1 MHANLARLARA
12 TYRVSSRGEG
22 LIRTRACRTAGC
34 HRPQSDIHTTRACI
48 LFNVASL
55 PAISRHIR
63 PSFISSSLFR
73 ETNFDSSNSLVFSDL
88 VYFTPHSPW
97 DYINVV
103 GHRRYRRLTTAASW
117 TFIWPSCTFQQVSLI
132 TGSCFCC
139 LCNNCHSGLFFSTIL
154 INTTFS
160 SCLWFMIVPSA

>member
-22 LIRTRACRTAGC
+22 LIRTRACHTAGC

-63 PSFISSSLFR
+63 PSFISYSLFR

-97 DYINVV
+97 DYINVWSSPLPLFDYIV
-103 GHRRYRRLTTAASW
+103 GW
-117 TFIWPSCTFQQVSLI
+117 TFIWTSCTLRDTFSLI
-132 TGSCFCC
+132 PDHC
-139 LCNNCHSGLFFSTIL
+139 LIATFAIWTFLFPNLIGLS
-154 INTTFS
+154 
-160 SCLWFMIVPSA
+160 

>member
-1 MHANLARLARA
+1 VHANLARLARA

-22 LIRTRACRTAGC
+22 LIRTRACHTAGS

-48 LFNVASL
+48 FFNVASL

-63 PSFISSSLFR
+63 PSSISSSQSR
-73 ETNFDSSNSLVFSDL
+73 ETNFDPSNCLVFSDL

-97 DYINVV
+97 DFINAA
-103 GHRRYRRLTTAASW
+103 GLRRYRRWTTAASW
-117 TFIWPSCTFQQVSLI
+117 TFIWTSCTFQVSLI
-132 TGSCFCC
+132 PGSCC
-139 LCNNCHSGLFFSTIL
+139 LCNNCHSGLFFSTVL